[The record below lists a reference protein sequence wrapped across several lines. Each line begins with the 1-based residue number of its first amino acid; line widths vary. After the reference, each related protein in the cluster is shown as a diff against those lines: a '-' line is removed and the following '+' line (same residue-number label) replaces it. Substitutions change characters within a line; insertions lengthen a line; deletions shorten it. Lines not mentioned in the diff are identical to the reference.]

1 MFYCIISVFVC
12 TDRDEELLNKCIA
25 QNHIIGDEHEVLVR
39 PHGNSKRSESY
50 IRHAST
56 LKELTEVA
64 SEKTPKPAVHSISSH
79 RGDVVGASSA
89 GSLPRNERQVK
100 NITRKIKSSGGSL
113 DPLHS
118 VMMMCKDTMKDFVRA
133 VKGAPD

>member
-1 MFYCIISVFVC
+1 MSLCFTVLYLFLFYYH
-12 TDRDEELLNKCIA
+12 DEQLLNRCIV
-25 QNHIIGDEHEVLVR
+25 QYHFTGDEHEVLVR

-50 IRHAST
+50 IRTMPST

-64 SEKTPKPAVHSISSH
+64 SEKDTKTSCLSSQ
-79 RGDVVGASSA
+79 RGGAS
-89 GSLPRNERQVK
+89 Q
-100 NITRKIKSSGGSL
+100 NIRRKIKSSSGSL

-133 VKGAPD
+133 DTGAPDYMVFWL